1 MTLRFPS
8 PVASVL
14 LAAGVLAGCAG
25 TTGPKPADY
34 AAIVAAPDRSEADR
48 KTDQRR
54 DPVQLF
60 AFTGVGPGMR
70 VLEMGAGGG
79 YTAEMLARAVG
90 PERRVVPEVRV
101 LDAQDQPPQFP
112 RAAEAY
118 AARAK
123 GPAMRNVEHALRPF
137 DDPLPPGVGNLDA
150 ITFFFA
156 YHDTVPLGV
165 DRAKM
170 NRRMFELLKPGGVLV
185 VADHSARAGDGIGAA
200 KSLHRIE
207 ESSVVKEL
215 EAAGFRL
222 VATGDFL
229 RHPEDKRDVMVF
241 KAPTPVDEFVLKFR
255 KPQ

>member
-1 MTLRFPS
+1 MTPRFPS
-8 PVASVL
+8 PVASAL
-14 LAAGVLAGCAG
+14 LAVGVLAGCAG

-54 DPVQLF
+54 DPVKLF
-60 AFTGVGPGMR
+60 AFTGIGPGMR

-79 YTAEMLARAVG
+79 YTAEMLARAVAPDG
-90 PERRVVPEVRV
+90 RVY
-101 LDAQDQPPQFP
+101 AQDQPPQFP

-123 GPAMRNVEHALRPF
+123 GPAMRNVEHVLRPF

-185 VADHSARAGDGIGAA
+185 VADHSARAGDGIGVA

-222 VATGDFL
+222 VASGDFL
-229 RHPEDKRDVMVF
+229 RRPEDKRDVIVF

-255 KPQ
+255 KP

>member
-8 PVASVL
+8 PVAGVL

-25 TTGPKPADY
+25 MTDPKPADY

-54 DPVQLF
+54 DPVKLF
-60 AFTGVGPGMR
+60 AFTGIGPGMR
-70 VLEMGAGGG
+70 VLELGAGGG

-90 PERRVVPEVRV
+90 PDGKVY
-101 LDAQDQPPQFP
+101 AQDQPPQFP

-123 GPAMRNVEHALRPF
+123 GPAMRNVEHVLRPF

-170 NRRMFELLKPGGVLV
+170 NRRLFELLKPGGVLV
-185 VADHSARAGDGIGAA
+185 VADHSARVGDGIGVA

-222 VATGDFL
+222 VASGDFL
-229 RHPEDKRDVMVF
+229 RRPEDRRDVIVF

-255 KPQ
+255 KP

>member
-8 PVASVL
+8 PVASAL
-14 LAAGVLAGCAG
+14 LAVGVLAGCAG

-54 DPVQLF
+54 DPVKLF
-60 AFTGVGPGMR
+60 AFTGIGPGMR

-79 YTAEMLARAVG
+79 YTAEMLARAVAPDG
-90 PERRVVPEVRV
+90 RVY
-101 LDAQDQPPQFP
+101 AQDQPPQFP

-123 GPAMRNVEHALRPF
+123 GPAMRNVEHVLRPF

-185 VADHSARAGDGIGAA
+185 VADHSARAGDGIGVA

-222 VATGDFL
+222 VASGDFL
-229 RHPEDKRDVMVF
+229 RRPEDKRDVIVF

-255 KPQ
+255 KP

>member
-1 MTLRFPS
+1 MPLRFPS
-8 PVASVL
+8 PVAGAL
-14 LAAGVLAGCAG
+14 LALALLAGCAG
-25 TTGPKPADY
+25 TTGPKPTDY
-34 AAIVAAPDRSEADR
+34 AAIVAAPDRSDADR

-54 DPVQLF
+54 DPVKLF
-60 AFTGVGPGMR
+60 AFTGIGPGMR

-90 PERRVVPEVRV
+90 PAGKVY
-101 LDAQDQPPQFP
+101 AQDQPPMFP

-123 GPAMRNVEHALRPF
+123 GPAMRNVEHVLRPF

-156 YHDTVPLGV
+156 YHDTVHLGV
-165 DRAKM
+165 DRAQM
-170 NRRMFELLKPGGVLV
+170 NRRMYELLKPGGVLV
-185 VADHSARAGDGIGAA
+185 VADHSARAGDGISVT

-207 ESSVVKEL
+207 ESSLVKEV

-229 RHPEDKRDVMVF
+229 RRPEDKRDVIVF
-241 KAPTPVDEFVLKFR
+241 RAPTPVDEFVLKFR
-255 KPQ
+255 KPE